1 MLRGCLASLA
11 WRSSGFPGWFAWALP
26 KPSLSSPHAL
36 PKPFLSPA
44 GPRGKLHFP
53 NSEGSAAMAADLLEF
68 TAPTFSEKLT
78 HWLKG
83 PLSPKNRGAPHQHH
97 HFTGTRV
104 SCLRAQVSSAWPHQ
118 DHKTA
123 ARLSLGSQVSGLRS
137 QASSLG
143 SQDSGLKSRVSGPK
157 PPGRKSQLS
166 KSRVSGLKP
175 QASGLR
181 SRVSGLRA
189 QVSGL
194 GSHGCLAYL
203 VVAWRLPGGCLVRR
217 HLRELPES
225 CPSTQRVVRELIL

>member
-78 HWLKG
+78 HWLNG

-97 HFTGTRV
+97 HLTG
-104 SCLRAQVSSAWPHQ
+104 
-118 DHKTA
+118 
-123 ARLSLGSQVSGLRS
+123 ARVSGLRS
-137 QASSLG
+137 QAS
-143 SQDSGLKSRVSGPK
+143 
-157 PPGRKSQLS
+157 
-166 KSRVSGLKP
+166 
-175 QASGLR
+175 GLR
-181 SRVSGLRA
+181 P

-194 GSHGCLAYL
+194 GSQGSGLGPRVSGLSAQVPGL
-203 VVAWRLPGGCLVRR
+203 GTQVAKGRV
-217 HLRELPES
+217 LRD
-225 CPSTQRVVRELIL
+225 